1 MTEQKKELT
10 NKFSLLISLVALILS
25 SLSFYF
31 QFFYKKTSL
40 LAYTSQ
46 ILFDERASIEYILL
60 NNGDTP
66 ILVLFI
72 EGYEKPSKPVS
83 FPDVVVTRE
92 NDLPDVNFPFQMNPG
107 DTRTIKVPIQCSF
120 KNDGPHDWHTIFV
133 EFGLLDLKARR
144 FIVIDELEMLCSEP
158 YKYDD
163 ENPMLERKAMGV
175 KRDGIPIQGNEW
187 KPIQLISNKRN
198 LQSSPRFQD

>member
-1 MTEQKKELT
+1 
-10 NKFSLLISLVALILS
+10 
-25 SLSFYF
+25 
-31 QFFYKKTSL
+31 
-40 LAYTSQ
+40 
-46 ILFDERASIEYILL
+46 
-60 NNGDTP
+60 
-66 ILVLFI
+66 
-72 EGYEKPSKPVS
+72 
-83 FPDVVVTRE
+83 
-92 NDLPDVNFPFQMNPG
+92 MNPG